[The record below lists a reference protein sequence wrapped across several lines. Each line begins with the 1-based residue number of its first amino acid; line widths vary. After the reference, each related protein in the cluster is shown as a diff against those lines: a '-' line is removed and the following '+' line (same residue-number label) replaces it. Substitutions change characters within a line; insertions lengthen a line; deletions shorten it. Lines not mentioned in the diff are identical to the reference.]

1 MRAAALPTA
10 SRPNGAA
17 ARVDDAGGGPEEDG
31 EAPARRAA
39 AGAVARRLSGIA
51 AAVLVS
57 LAVGAPAISAQTASD
72 LGSDGFREQEDDPDL
87 GWRGSAD
94 LGFTLTDGNSETT
107 SLSLGGELD
116 YRLARQ
122 RWAFNGSYVR
132 ASTDG
137 EETANKGDAELMYEY
152 FPGPRFFFFGKAGAG
167 FNAPAGLDLRLAPG
181 AGVGYRVVDRERLT
195 VSVET
200 GGEWTRDEFEDG
212 TSDEAVRLSAAE
224 SASWDLSETTS
235 VVQAVTYRPEAAQLD
250 DFLLDGRISVTTRI
264 VEGLGLKVTFR
275 DQYDSEP
282 FVDPDTGEQ
291 RAKNDI
297 TFVTGLTYQF

>member
-1 MRAAALPTA
+1 MT
-10 SRPNGAA
+10 GAA
-17 ARVDDAGGGPEEDG
+17 ARPS
-31 EAPARRAA
+31 RRAA
-39 AGAVARRLSGIA
+39 GRLGGA
-51 AAVLVS
+51 AAVLAAL
-57 LAVGAPAISAQTASD
+57 LAAGAAPVAAQTPTD
-72 LGSDGFREQEDDPDL
+72 LGSDGFRDQEDAPDT

-116 YRLARQ
+116 YRLTRQ

-137 EETANKGDAELMYEY
+137 EETANKGDSELMYEF
-152 FPGPRFFFFGKAGAG
+152 FPTPRFFFFGKAAAG

-181 AGVGYRVVDRERLT
+181 AGVGYRLMDREGLT

-212 TSDEAVRLSAAE
+212 TSDEAVRFSAAQA
-224 SASWDLSETTS
+224 ASWDLSETTS
-235 VVQAVTYRPEAAQLD
+235 VVQAVTYRPEAAELG
-250 DFLLDGRISVTTRI
+250 DFLLDGRISVATRI

-291 RAKNDI
+291 RQKNDI

>member
-1 MRAAALPTA
+1 MRASVRTTAARGVGAAWSVARCLPGVAAALA
-10 SRPNGAA
+10 
-17 ARVDDAGGGPEEDG
+17 VLL
-31 EAPARRAA
+31 A
-39 AGAVARRLSGIA
+39 AGV
-51 AAVLVS
+51 VP
-57 LAVGAPAISAQTASD
+57 LAAQTATD
-72 LGSDGFREQEDDPDL
+72 VGSDGFREQEDDPDL

-107 SLSLGGELD
+107 SLSVGGELD
-116 YRLARQ
+116 YRMTRQ
-122 RWAFNGSYVR
+122 RWAFSGSYVR

-137 EETANKGDAELMYEY
+137 EETANKGDSELMYEY
-152 FPGPRFFFFGKAGAG
+152 FPTPRFFFFGKAGAG

-181 AGVGYRVVDRERLT
+181 AGVGYRVVERERLT

-200 GGEWTRDEFEDG
+200 GGEWTRDAFVDG
-212 TSDEAVRLSAAE
+212 TTDEAVRLSAAQ

-250 DFLLDGRISVTTRI
+250 DFLLEGRVSVATRI